1 MVLSVILGGVLLLC
15 RALAP
20 VVSDGRDCL
29 SCGRCRCVW
38 VPDSKPGSRSGTG
51 CVVLGGGGVVVFV
64 GGCWLCGGPVAV
76 GNVSVRGICGAGSL
90 SDGEEDEASEDE
102 DDDD

>member
-1 MVLSVILGGVLLLC
+1 MVLSVILGGALLLC

-51 CVVLGGGGVVVFV
+51 GVLLGGGGAVVCPLT
-64 GGCWLCGGPVAV
+64 GMCCCAARLP
-76 GNVSVRGICGAGSL
+76 SVRWNARHPT
-90 SDGEEDEASEDE
+90 
-102 DDDD
+102 